1 MVEFYFSDKFTTI
14 MNAVYDYVKLAD
26 EKVREIYEK
35 IRQKDEEPAWW
46 NMNDPIGDD
55 DELIELLEE
64 RTPKIR
70 DFYESNDNPNL
81 FSMPQDISES
91 RFGIGLLLE
100 KERYNFNLKQLFKSN
115 DTIPLI
121 RTWLGINNKMGLS
134 EIYKDFQVELI
145 TLYVCRIFFNDNLI
159 LQSSEIDYLN
169 PNGWDKWNRKFGFQ
183 YVDVISLL
191 DEKYSELKKL
201 LDTNAPN
208 NIINWEQGSEFEGAY
223 TRISGSGGGDSGRR
237 SFSYIPLWL
246 LLNNI
251 QSIYSDSQYPKFEMG
266 QKNEILAQR
275 FVIDFEYLMASRGLR
290 RTIMNRIKNLPP
302 HLLWQIDEE
311 GNITFSDITLDDN
324 GNIMGK
330 TTLET
335 IDWVRNKGLEIK
347 ATQEYSLDFA
357 SYSSALQNLMWLDAE
372 KLGTSRRGVDTAYLR
387 AKRKYNILLDGK
399 VIDKWNAGD
408 DSWSFGLTGQFSI
421 SPPDTPNKLYQ
432 SLEYKITGLISNYLV
447 LKPINYPKGLYIKL
461 PSQEE

>member
-1 MVEFYFSDKFTTI
+1 MVDFYFSDKFTTI

-35 IRQKDEEPAWW
+35 IRQKDEEPARETYY
-46 NMNDPIGDD
+46 DPIADD
-55 DELIELLEE
+55 DELRELLEE

-70 DFYESNDNPNL
+70 DFYESNDEDRL

-100 KERYNFNLKQLFKSN
+100 KERYNFNLKQLFITN
-115 DTIPLI
+115 DTFPLI
-121 RTWLGINNKMGLS
+121 GTWLGINNEIDLS

-145 TLYVCRIFFNDNLI
+145 TLYVCRIFFNDNLP

-201 LDTNAPN
+201 LDKNSSN

-237 SFSYIPLWL
+237 SFSYIPLWI

-251 QSIYSDSQYPKFEMG
+251 QSINGNSQSPKFNMM
-266 QKNEILAQR
+266 QLNDSLIQNFK
-275 FVIDFEYLMASRGLR
+275 IDFEYLMSSRGLR
-290 RTIMNRIKNLPP
+290 RTIINKILSSR
-302 HLLWQIDEE
+302 DEE
-311 GNITFSDITLDDN
+311 GDLIFPGVRLDDN

-335 IDWVRNKGLEIK
+335 IDWVRNNGVEVKASQEYGLEG
-347 ATQEYSLDFA
+347 SSGLD
-357 SYSSALQNLMWLDAE
+357 NLMRWLDAK
-372 KLGTSRRGVDTAYLR
+372 KLGMSRRGIDTAYLR
-387 AKRKYNILLDGK
+387 IKREYTTLYDGE
-399 VIDKWNAGD
+399 VIRDWETGD
-408 DSWSFGLTGQFSI
+408 DTWSFGLTGQFSI
-421 SPPDTPNKLYQ
+421 NPPDTPNKLYQ